1 MTQKDI
7 LMANLGLTEEEADA
21 VLADDKR
28 IDRGEK
34 LFELSD
40 ELKAGAKK
48 ARQADR
54 KAPTA
59 PIKRE
64 RKEDTDKRRLIDFLV
79 SALENEVNVSLTEC
93 DSIGVECEIINP
105 EREFTFIYNGRKFKV
120 VLSCPRS

>member
-64 RKEDTDKRRLIDFLV
+64 RKEDTDKRELIAVLAEAV
-79 SALENEVNVSLTEC
+79 GTEV
-93 DSIGVECEIINP
+93 EIINP
-105 EREFTFIYNGRKFKV
+105 EREFTFVHNGRKFKV